1 MGEAIGHGFRNLM
14 NFQGRDRRKTF
25 WLYMLF
31 ICLMWVLLSTIGSI
45 YWVASIVQTITQSNA
60 MQTSNPDEA
69 VGVMMSTIFGQMGP
83 VMWGSAILSAIIGLF
98 TIASFVR
105 RLHDSDLSGWWA
117 LLPYG
122 MLLLTFALLPLQMSY
137 MNEMMAAMPDFMA
150 QAANNPSMNQQ
161 YPGQTQMTLLG
172 IPGWVQFI
180 SFIILAVRDST
191 RGPNRFGDEPP
202 IRY

>member
-1 MGEAIGHGFRNLM
+1 MGEAIGHGFRNLL

-25 WLYMLF
+25 WLYILF
-31 ICLMWVLLSTIGSI
+31 VCLMWTLVSMVGSI
-45 YWVASIVQTITQSNA
+45 MWIASFVNSIVNSNA
-60 MQTSNPDEA
+60 MQSSNPDEA
-69 VGVMMSTIFGQMGP
+69 LSVMMGSIFSQMGWM
-83 VMWGSAILSAIIGLF
+83 MWGSLILSVIIGFF

-122 MLLLTFALLPLQMSY
+122 MLALTIALMPIQMRY
-137 MNEMMAAMPDFMA
+137 IDEMMTAMPQILEHA
-150 QAANNPSMNQQ
+150 SANPGVTPQ

-191 RGPNRFGDEPP
+191 RGPNRFGEEPP
-202 IRY
+202 IR